1 MQNRLHRHIVAIIWR
16 MQGTVGRGT
25 GLIIS
30 KDLVLTSAHNLYH
43 NMMEVDR
50 NLLEIYVSPH
60 GTLKKPLRIQSI
72 YVPN

>member
-1 MQNRLHRHIVAIIWR
+1 MQNRLHRHIVAIVWR

-43 NMMEVDR
+43 NLMEVDR
-50 NLLEIYVSPH
+50 NLL
-60 GTLKKPLRIQSI
+60 
-72 YVPN
+72 